1 MSRQTIGEFLS
12 ALRKANGYT
21 QEEIAKK
28 LGVSNRTLSSRE
40 TVALS
45 AVIPILCAIT
55 FTALSVGQT
64 ETTVIPAF
72 LPIAITAVDIVVGAA
87 VYAIKCKKYKFDFK

>member
-21 QEEIAKK
+21 QEEIAEK

-40 TVALS
+40 MVALS
-45 AVIPILCAIT
+45 AVIPVLCAII

-72 LPIAITAVDIVVGAA
+72 LPIAITAVDIAVGAA
-87 VYAIKCKKYKFDFK
+87 VYAIKSKKYKFDFK